1 MNCILYFIIKIV
13 TWELLD
19 SKEEK
24 KKRVIDGDQ
33 I

>member
-19 SKEEK
+19 LEK
-24 KKRVIDGDQ
+24 KKVIDGDQ

>member
-19 SKEEK
+19 SKKEK